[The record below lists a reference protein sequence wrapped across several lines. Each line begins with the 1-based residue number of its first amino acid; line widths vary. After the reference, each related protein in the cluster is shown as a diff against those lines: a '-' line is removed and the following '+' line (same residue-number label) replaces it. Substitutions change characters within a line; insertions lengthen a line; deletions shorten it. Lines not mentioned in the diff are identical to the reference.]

1 MGKFFKVLIVMPC
14 FIIVVSALATV
25 SFPKECLAIGSDKEA
40 IKPKEERVAIKV
52 LMVATNYGGWGEEQQ
67 APWDILKKA
76 GFEVTLAT
84 PRGKKPLPFQISVD
98 PDFVDPIQKYNVNPP
113 EVCKRTK
120 DLVDG
125 REWENTIKI
134 DDAKIADY
142 DAIVITGGPGVT
154 LDVTNRKHVHD
165 MLLEASH
172 EGKIC
177 AALCYGVGALVFTR
191 DPGNNYRSIIYGK
204 KITAH
209 PRAWDFHDEMGYNSL
224 YGITA
229 DNQPANVVTPGF
241 IYPLQ
246 DLAMDAVGPKGKVV
260 FAEDASRSNPSV
272 VYDHP
277 FITGCSVESSIAFAN
292 KIVEVLKNKKR

>member
-1 MGKFFKVLIVMPC
+1 MSKFLKDLVATPCLIITIFVLAAI
-14 FIIVVSALATV
+14 
-25 SFPKECLAIGSDKEA
+25 SFSGACLAVAANEEA
-40 IKPKEERVAIKV
+40 VKPKEEKAVKA
-52 LMVATNYGGWGEEQQ
+52 LLLATNYGVWGEEAQ

-120 DLVDG
+120 ELVDG
-125 REWENTIKI
+125 REWDHAIKI
-134 DDAKIADY
+134 DDAKMKDY
-142 DAIVITGGPGVT
+142 DAIVIAGGPGVT
-154 LDVTNRKHVHD
+154 LDVNPRKHVHD
-165 MLLEASH
+165 MLLEASR

-177 AALCYGVGALVFTR
+177 AALCYGVGSLIFAR
-191 DPGNNYRSIIYGK
+191 DPENNYRSIIYGK

-209 PRAWDFHDEMGYNSL
+209 PRAWDFHTDMSYSSL

-229 DNQPANVVTPGF
+229 DNQPADVITPGF
-241 IYPLQ
+241 LCPLQ
-246 DLAMDAVGPKGKVV
+246 DLAIDAVGPKGKVA
-260 FAEDASRSNPSV
+260 FAEDASRTNPSV

-277 FITGCSVESSIAFAN
+277 FITGCSPESSIAFAN
-292 KIVEVLKNKKR
+292 KIVEVLKNRKR

>member
-1 MGKFFKVLIVMPC
+1 MNKFYKGAIVMSC
-14 FIIVVSALATV
+14 FIIGIFALSTHFF
-25 SFPKECLAIGSDKEA
+25 SKECIAASKAEGA
-40 IKPKEERVAIKV
+40 PIKV

-67 APWDILKKA
+67 APWDILRKA

-84 PRGKKPLPFQISVD
+84 PLGKKPLPFQISVD
-98 PDFVDPIQKYNVNPP
+98 PEFVDPIQKYNVNPP

-120 DLVDG
+120 ELVDG
-125 REWENTIKI
+125 REWKDAIKI
-134 DDAKIADY
+134 DDAKMADY
-142 DAIVITGGPGVT
+142 DAIVITGGPGAL
-154 LDVTNRKHVHD
+154 LDVNNRKHVRD
-165 MLLEASH
+165 MLLEASR

-177 AALCYGVGALVFTR
+177 AALCYGVGSLVFTR
-191 DPGNNYRSIIYGK
+191 DPQNHYRSIIYGK

-209 PRAWDFHDEMGYNSL
+209 PRAWDFHDDMGYSSL

-246 DLAMDAVGPKGKVV
+246 DLAIDAVGPKGNVISD
-260 FAEDASRSNPSV
+260 EGASRSNPSV

-292 KIVEVLKNKKR
+292 KIVEVLKNKER

>member
-1 MGKFFKVLIVMPC
+1 M
-14 FIIVVSALATV
+14 
-25 SFPKECLAIGSDKEA
+25 
-40 IKPKEERVAIKV
+40 AIKV

-209 PRAWDFHDEMGYNSL
+209 PRAWDFHDELGYSSL
-224 YGITA
+224 YGITV
-229 DNQPANVVTPGF
+229 DNQPANLATPGF
-241 IYPLQ
+241 VYPLQ
-246 DLAMDAVGPKGKVV
+246 DLAIDAVGPNGKVI
-260 FAEDASRSNPSV
+260 FADDASRSNPSV